1 MIGCLLNIRLRAKC
15 KGLGII
21 PKSPRVRTTAVL
33 AILPNLSFPIPALRF
48 FESGDIFSSLILKK
62 RQRKPALITLNY
74 PADAKLIAKEGKDA
88 QA

>member
-48 FESGDIFSSLILKK
+48 SFGVICGIL
-62 RQRKPALITLNY
+62 
-74 PADAKLIAKEGKDA
+74 
-88 QA
+88 